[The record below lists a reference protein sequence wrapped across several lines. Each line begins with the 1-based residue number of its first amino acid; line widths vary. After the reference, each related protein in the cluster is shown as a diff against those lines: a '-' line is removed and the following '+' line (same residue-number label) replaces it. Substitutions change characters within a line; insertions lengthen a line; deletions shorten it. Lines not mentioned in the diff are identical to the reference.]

1 MFSFLAWLIFVGLS
15 CVAIVIKKRLD
26 DLSYGSIQST
36 TDSKNQETPHST
48 SLIQVNHNSNKLT
61 QSKNKYDI
69 IEAEII
75 ENEPKRYDVVLRKNT
90 QPSYDTNSIRYRK
103 GDRLRDL
110 ADDTYKP
117 RRTRRPT
124 DRQIRACEKIA
135 RQKGLWL
142 PSNYDSD
149 WEIASGFI
157 SKFGNKF

>member
-1 MFSFLAWLIFVGLS
+1 MESFLGWLILVGLI
-15 CVAIVIKKRLD
+15 CVSIVICNILD
-26 DLSYGSIQST
+26 YLSYGSIEFT
-36 TDSKNQETPHST
+36 TDSKNQETPQGT
-48 SLIQVNHNSNKLT
+48 SLIQVNHDSNKLT

-75 ENEPKRYDVVLRKNT
+75 ENKPKRNAVVLRKNT

-103 GDRLRDL
+103 GDRLRNL

-124 DRQIRACEKIA
+124 DRQMRACEKIA